1 MNKAFD
7 KEIHL
12 NLLNL
17 LQEEPELSQRAMNQK
32 MGVSLGKINYCISSL
47 TKTGMIKVERFK
59 KTKNKSA
66 YLYRLTPKGLE
77 EVANLTISFLKIKIA
92 EYGQLKEEIKS
103 LSSKVNTFDPAL
115 KEEQKLLLFFQDKQL
130 ICFYICKFKLHHRLP

>member
-1 MNKAFD
+1 MNTAFD

-32 MGVSLGKINYCISSL
+32 MGVSLGKINYCISAL

-59 KTKNKSA
+59 KAKNKSA
-66 YLYRLTPKGLE
+66 YMYRLTPKGLE
-77 EVANLTISFLKIKIA
+77 ELANLTISFLKIKID
-92 EYGQLKEEIKS
+92 EYDQLKKEIKS
-103 LSSKVNTFDPAL
+103 LSSRIDIIDPAL
-115 KEEQKLLLFFQDKQL
+115 KEDLKN
-130 ICFYICKFKLHHRLP
+130 IS

>member
-1 MNKAFD
+1 MNTAFD

-17 LQEEPELSQRAMNQK
+17 LQDKPELSQRAMNQK
-32 MGVSLGKINYCISSL
+32 MGVSLGKINYCISAL

-66 YLYRLTPKGLE
+66 YMYRLTPKGIE
-77 EVANLTISFLKIKIA
+77 ELANLTLSFLKIKID
-92 EYGQLKEEIKS
+92 EYDQIREEIKS
-103 LSSKVNTFDPAL
+103 LSSRVDIVDPVL
-115 KEEQKLLLFFQDKQL
+115 KEDLKK
-130 ICFYICKFKLHHRLP
+130 IS

>member
-12 NLLNL
+12 HLLNL

-59 KTKNKSA
+59 KAKNKSA
-66 YLYRLTPKGLE
+66 YMYRLTPKGLE
-77 EVANLTISFLKIKIA
+77 ELANLTISFLKIKID
-92 EYGQLKEEIKS
+92 EYDQIKKEIKS
-103 LSSKVNTFDPAL
+103 LSSRVDIIDPVL
-115 KEEQKLLLFFQDKQL
+115 KEDLKNIADK
-130 ICFYICKFKLHHRLP
+130 Y

>member
-32 MGVSLGKINYCISSL
+32 MGVSLGKINYCISAF

-59 KTKNKSA
+59 KAKTKSA
-66 YLYRLTPKGLE
+66 YIYRLTPKGLE
-77 EVANLTISFLKIKIA
+77 ELANLTISFLKIK
-92 EYGQLKEEIKS
+92 
-103 LSSKVNTFDPAL
+103 NF
-115 KEEQKLLLFFQDKQL
+115 
-130 ICFYICKFKLHHRLP
+130 